1 MIYSENIKLTK
12 KGIIFT
18 NKHGKEIST
27 SDAFK
32 KIMRRF
38 YSWYEDLALYKLH
51 LVTHIVPFY
60 FFRRAVMRFFGVK
73 IGKGSTIH
81 MGVKFFKP
89 SGVCVGEDTIIG
101 DSAFL
106 DGRAPL
112 TIGDHVDIAS
122 EVMIYNS
129 EHDLTDP
136 EFIATEEAV
145 EILDYAFIGPR
156 SIILPGVTIGRGA
169 VVAAGAVVTKD
180 VGEKEIVGG
189 VPAKV
194 IGKREVKE
202 MNYRLGRAR
211 LFQ

>member
-1 MIYSENIKLTK
+1 MIYSENIRLTK
-12 KGIIFT
+12 KGVVFT
-18 NKHGKEIST
+18 NKHGKELST

-32 KIMRRF
+32 KIYTRI

-60 FFRRAVMRFFGVK
+60 FIRKAIMRLFGVK
-73 IGKGSTIH
+73 IGKGSTVH

-89 SGVCVGEDTIIG
+89 SGVSVGEDTIIG

-112 TIGDHVDIAS
+112 TIGSHVDIAS

-129 EHDLTDP
+129 EHDLTDS
-136 EFIATEEAV
+136 EFTAIEEAV
-145 EILDYAFIGPR
+145 TIHDYVFIGPR
-156 SIILPGVTIGRGA
+156 SIILPGVTIGKGA
-169 VVAAGAVVTKD
+169 VIAAGAVVTKD

-189 VPAKV
+189 IPAKT
-194 IGKREVKE
+194 IGKREIKDLK
-202 MNYRLGRAR
+202 YRLGRAR